1 MATNHGH
8 GNGNGPE
15 RNPSVEYDKTDLS
28 AKGILIFLF
37 VLAVFA
43 LAIHLTVL
51 GLYVGMTRI
60 ADKHEP
66 ETSPLASQTVE
77 PRQGILMNTA
87 NVNTQQFPEPRLLK
101 HPTQTGLD
109 NRFQGE
115 PGEMTKFLVQE
126 SAALTAQPWQDEH
139 GNVHL
144 PIDQAMK
151 QVLTRLPARPGGAGE
166 ANGVPKEVP
175 NYPGAARQ
183 YSYPP
188 AEAEAGQ
195 TEATPSEGMQAE
207 GGNSSAGK

>member
-8 GNGNGPE
+8 GNGAE
-15 RNPSVEYDKTDLS
+15 RNPSVEYDKSDLS
-28 AKGILIFLF
+28 ARGILIFLF

-43 LAIHLTVL
+43 ISIQFVVF
-51 GLYVGMTRI
+51 GLYAGMTRI

-87 NVNTQQFPEPRLLK
+87 NVNTQQFPEPRLLR
-101 HPTQTGLD
+101 HLTQTGLD
-109 NRFQGE
+109 NRFVGE

-126 SAALTAQPWQDEH
+126 SAALTAKPWRDEH

-144 PIDQAMK
+144 PIDEAMK
-151 QVLTRLPARPGGAGE
+151 QVVNRLPARAGGAE
-166 ANGVPKEVP
+166 LS
-175 NYPGAARQ
+175 NYPGAARV

-188 AEAEAGQ
+188 PEAETIQTGTAQGG
-195 TEATPSEGMQAE
+195 TEAGEM
-207 GGNSSAGK
+207 GNSSAGKQPEQ